1 MNAPHLLIL
10 LIPLLISGCGITSWF
25 RDPVK
30 PVEIQTKAV
39 ERTRLNLPDPTPIPN
54 REINWIVIT
63 PANAEEV
70 WKRLEELNSDIV
82 LLGLT
87 DDGYEQLAL
96 TMAEIRNLIAKQR
109 TIILKYKEYYEPV
122 EKKELEQPK
131 E

>member
-10 LIPLLISGCGITSWF
+10 CIPLLISGCGLTSWF
-25 RDPVK
+25 REPVK
-30 PVEIQTKAV
+30 PVQIQTKAV
-39 ERTRLNLPDPTPIPN
+39 ERTRLNLPEPSPLPA
-54 REINWIVIT
+54 RELGWVVIT
-63 PANAEEV
+63 PANAEQV
-70 WKRLEELNSDIV
+70 WKRLQEENSDVV

-96 TMAEIRNLIAKQR
+96 TMAEIRNLIAQQR

-122 EKKELEQPK
+122 EKRELEKAK